1 MIITMKA
8 TASAKAMAMIMAM
21 KIFGAAEGF
30 RPSDVMLAKELA
42 ANTAQG
48 PSTQNTKMMTNA
60 TLRLMA
66 SIAQEQS

>member
-1 MIITMKA
+1 
-8 TASAKAMAMIMAM
+8 MAMIMAM

-48 PSTQNTKMMTNA
+48 PSTQNIKMMTSA
-60 TLRLMA
+60 TLRLMDSTA
-66 SIAQEQS
+66 H